1 MMLHE
6 ILDAGKKRRQK
17 IRVGRGMGSGLGE
30 SCGRGQS
37 GAYSRSGNSS
47 KLGFEGGT
55 MRFFRR
61 LPRRGFNNNAFRTE
75 WTTLNLVAIDKV
87 FKAGEEVTL
96 AGAVE
101 RGLVRRNAKQIKVL
115 GDGELTKALRFAVD
129 IAVSAPAR
137 AKIEKAGGTV
147 LAPLPQK
154 EAPNF
159 VYLDAQKKKQ
169 AARAAAEAAAKA
181 APAKGEKPAKG
192 DKPAKAEKPAKDGGD
207 KAAKGG
213 GGGGDKK
220 KAAGGEK
227 PHDKPRDKPQKG
239 GGDKKS

>member
-61 LPRRGFNNNAFRTE
+61 LPRRGFNNAAFRTE
-75 WTTLNLVAIDKV
+75 WTTLNLVAVDKA
-87 FKAGEEVTL
+87 FKAGEEVNL
-96 AGAVE
+96 AVAIE
-101 RGLVRRNAKQIKVL
+101 RGLVRRNSKQIKVL
-115 GDGELTKALRFAVD
+115 GDGELTKALRFGADV
-129 IAVSAPAR
+129 AVSTPAR

-147 LAPLPQK
+147 LAPLPKK
-154 EAPNF
+154 EAPDF
-159 VYLDAQKKKQ
+159 VRIEADKKK

-181 APAKGEKPAKG
+181 AAPAKGEKAE
-192 DKPAKAEKPAKDGGD
+192 KPVKAEKPAKADRP
-207 KAAKGG
+207 AKEGG
-213 GGGGDKK
+213 GGGGEKK
-220 KAAGGEK
+220 KASGGERPPKGGGEK
-227 PHDKPRDKPQKG
+227 KA
-239 GGDKKS
+239 

>member
-1 MMLHE
+1 MLHE

-61 LPRRGFNNNAFRTE
+61 LPRRGFNNKAFRTE
-75 WTTLNLVAIDKV
+75 WNALNLVAIDKG

-96 AGAVE
+96 AVAIE
-101 RGLVRRNAKQIKVL
+101 RGLVRRNAKRLKVL

-129 IAVSAPAR
+129 VAVSTPAR

-147 LAPLPQK
+147 LAPLPKK
-154 EAPNF
+154 EAPDF
-159 VYLDAQKKKQ
+159 VRIEADKQK
-169 AARAAAEAAAKA
+169 AARAAAAAAAKA
-181 APAKGEKPAKG
+181 AGPAKGEKVAKG
-192 DKPAKAEKPAKDGGD
+192 DKPVKAEKPAKADKPAKDGGD

-213 GGGGDKK
+213 GGG
-220 KAAGGEK
+220 EK
-227 PHDKPRDKPQKG
+227 RKG
-239 GGDKKS
+239 GGDKKA